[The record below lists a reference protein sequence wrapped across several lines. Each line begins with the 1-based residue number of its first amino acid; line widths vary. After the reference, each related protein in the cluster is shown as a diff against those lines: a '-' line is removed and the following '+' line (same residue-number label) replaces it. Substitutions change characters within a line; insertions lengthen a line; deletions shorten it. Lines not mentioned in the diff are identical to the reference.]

1 MKKYLK
7 PGMLLLLVVFILSFL
22 IQPCWS
28 ISPDWKLVVKVNG
41 TVESQKA
48 DSTKWVGIWQ
58 SRMLK
63 DGDKAR
69 TLDNSRAN
77 IRLADQ
83 TVVQVGSNTVV
94 EIAKFQLTEKSR
106 FAELKLTAGKVRI
119 NVGRFTGK
127 ESKVQVTT
135 PNAVLA
141 ARGTDFFV
149 EQEKVTKQGVGGNC
163 ILIVFSGIVNVNA
176 GGGTF
181 TVFGGNTCT
190 ITGGGM
196 ILPNFTNFPS
206 GGGGMIG
213 GGGGQGG
220 PPAGDA
226 DLSNPGGPP
235 PNQPPPA
242 GHIISNFGGTP
253 GGNMPPPGGG
263 TGPGSII
270 IPPSE
275 NQSGSIQVEIH

>member
-1 MKKYLK
+1 
-7 PGMLLLLVVFILSFL
+7 MLLLLVVFIFSFF

-94 EIAKFQLTEKSR
+94 EISKFQLTEKSR
-106 FAELKLTAGKVRI
+106 LAELKLTAGKVRV
-119 NVGRFTGK
+119 NVGKFGGK

-141 ARGTDFFV
+141 ARGTDFYV
-149 EQEKVTKQGVGGNC
+149 EQEKVTKQGPGGNTN
-163 ILIVFSGIVNVNA
+163 IIVFSGTVNVTS
-176 GGGTF
+176 GGGNF
-181 TVFGGNTCT
+181 MVFAGNTCT
-190 ITGGGM
+190 ITSGGM
-196 ILPNFTNFPS
+196 ILPNLNSFPS
-206 GGGGMIG
+206 GGGGIF

-220 PPAGDA
+220 DA
-226 DLSNPGGPP
+226 DLSSAGGPP

-242 GHIISNFGGTP
+242 GNIISNFGGTP

-263 TGPGSII
+263 TGPGNVIVN
-270 IPPSE
+270 PTQNE
-275 NQSGSIQVEIH
+275 SGSVQVQIQ